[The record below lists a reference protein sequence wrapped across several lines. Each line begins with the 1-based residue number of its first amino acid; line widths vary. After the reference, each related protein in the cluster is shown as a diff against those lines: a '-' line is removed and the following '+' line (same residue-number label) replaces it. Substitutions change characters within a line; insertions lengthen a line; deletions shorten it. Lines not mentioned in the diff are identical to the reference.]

1 MFPMPEPDL
10 LPIEHPEDAPAAK
23 TYYELRDEHRARR
36 SALEAAPAGML
47 VTFTGIPEE
56 KDAYNPSGVFKYDGS
71 AYQWARVETRDA
83 QDAVSMLF
91 RQTEETL
98 FEPVLGAP
106 ILPLEDPFTA
116 WIDDTLVVGGV
127 EILKD
132 EHGTVVGYRTQF
144 FKGPGPFELE
154 YFSSGPDDMKDIR
167 FATCVPNGAE
177 KGIFVFTRPY
187 IPEAARMVGRV
198 AVTALHSLDELMP
211 ERLTPEYTEIVP
223 HLFAEGEWG
232 GVNDAY
238 TLPNGLVGALA
249 HIAKYDSDWKRH
261 YAAAAFVIDPYARL
275 CSPLTMI
282 AERGDFPMGP
292 VKIMPEYRDRPD
304 MHDDLADVVFPSR
317 LSTLEGDFLT
327 ASTLQLTCGLSDA
340 ATGIL
345 RIPNPFP
352 AICREYFP
360 AQG

>member
-1 MFPMPEPDL
+1 MPEQDL
-10 LPIEHPEDAPAAK
+10 IPIEHPEEAPRAR

-36 SALEAAPAGML
+36 AAEPNLDRGSL
-47 VTFTGIPEE
+47 ITFEGIPEE
-56 KDAYNPSGVFKYDGS
+56 KDAYNPSGVFMAGGA
-71 AYQWARVETRDA
+71 AYQWARVESRDA

-91 RQTEETL
+91 RQTEKTI
-98 FEPVLGAP
+98 FESVPEAP

-132 EHGTVVGYRTQF
+132 EHGTIVGYRTKF
-144 FKGPGPFELE
+144 YRGSSPLELE
-154 YFSSGPDDMKDIR
+154 LFTCGPDDMKDIR
-167 FATCVPNGAE
+167 FATCVPDGSD
-177 KGIFVFTRPY
+177 KGVFVFTRPY
-187 IPEAARMVGRV
+187 IPEGARMVGRV
-198 AVTALHSLDELMP
+198 AVTGIHSLDELTP
-211 ERLTPEYTEIVP
+211 ERLMPEHTEIVP

-249 HIAKYDSDWKRH
+249 HVARYDSDWKRH
-261 YAAAAFVIDPYARL
+261 YAAAVFVIDPFARL

-292 VKIMPEYRDRPD
+292 VKIMPEYLDRPD
-304 MHDDLADVVFPSR
+304 MHDDLADVIFPSR
-317 LSTLEGDFLT
+317 LSTIGGDLLT

-345 RIPNPFP
+345 EIPNPFP
-352 AICREYFP
+352 AICQEYFP
-360 AQG
+360 GHK